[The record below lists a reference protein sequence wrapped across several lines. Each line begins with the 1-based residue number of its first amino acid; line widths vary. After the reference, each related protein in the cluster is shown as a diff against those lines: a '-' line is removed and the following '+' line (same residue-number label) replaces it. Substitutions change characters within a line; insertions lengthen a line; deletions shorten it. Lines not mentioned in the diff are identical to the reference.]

1 MNNIVKTCCCLEIK
15 KELETLFSK
24 NIADIIVVRQT
35 IIYLH
40 SFCLYIY
47 VLEDIHYS
55 YRKIVQTHTELYKNE
70 M

>member
-47 VLEDIHYS
+47 VLVDIQIG
-55 YRKIVQTHTELYKNE
+55 K
-70 M
+70 